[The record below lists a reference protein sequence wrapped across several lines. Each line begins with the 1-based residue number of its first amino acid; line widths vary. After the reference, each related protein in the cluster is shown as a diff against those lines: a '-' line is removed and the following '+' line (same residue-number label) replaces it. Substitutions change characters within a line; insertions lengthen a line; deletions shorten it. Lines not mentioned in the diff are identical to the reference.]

1 VESVIGGKESFILKK
16 SDLVIE
22 FQQKNVDKFD
32 RKRGNVPTF
41 PILKGLLHFS
51 LYSW

>member
-1 VESVIGGKESFILKK
+1 VLPCAEINFHATKLAVESVIGGKESFILKK

-32 RKRGNVPTF
+32 RKRE
-41 PILKGLLHFS
+41 
-51 LYSW
+51 